1 MSERTTDEPYVTHM
15 LGYLTP
21 GKWADAI
28 RNGFVD
34 KDWAV
39 AMMRIQE
46 RRYELSLVPDVV
58 YELGEEWNGLGGVEI
73 DFETGTIKRMKEE

>member
-28 RNGFVD
+28 RNGLLCSTCKNLAKSLALRFTERT
-34 KDWAV
+34 KDP
-39 AMMRIQE
+39 E
-46 RRYELSLVPDVV
+46 
-58 YELGEEWNGLGGVEI
+58 N
-73 DFETGTIKRMKEE
+73 